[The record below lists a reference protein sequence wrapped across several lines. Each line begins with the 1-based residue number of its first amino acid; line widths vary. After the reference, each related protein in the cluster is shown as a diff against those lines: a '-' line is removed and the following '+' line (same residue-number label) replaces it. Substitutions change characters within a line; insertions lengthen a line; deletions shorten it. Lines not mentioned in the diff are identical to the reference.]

1 MKISKNLA
9 LSTGLTGFGMVA
21 LLDVL
26 TVSQV
31 SFLLLHLLPTL
42 FVTWY
47 AGTAWGVF
55 LAVSMSIVQVFS
67 SIHDDATGSFSLN
80 WYLDIASDLGATLLL
95 VWMQSRLKKAFDHA
109 DRLARHDTL
118 TKCLNRTGFYDALQS
133 EINLAKRYGK
143 RFSLVYFD
151 CDNFKHVNDTLG
163 HRVGD
168 ALLVTVG
175 STLHDHVRR
184 VDSVARLG
192 GDEFA
197 ILLNEADQ
205 VAARQAIAHL
215 RNQLD
220 SAMKAMNWP
229 VTFSI
234 GVATFA
240 TAPNAIDEALEMA
253 DGLMY
258 EVKKNGKNS
267 IVFRSF

>member
-9 LSTGLTGFGMVA
+9 LSTGLIGFGMVA

-26 TVSQV
+26 TLSQV
-31 SFLLLHLLPTL
+31 SFLLLHLVPIL

-47 AGTAWGVF
+47 AGAAWGVF
-55 LAVSMSIVQVFS
+55 LAVSMSLVQVFL
-67 SIHDDATGSFSLN
+67 SIHTDHSASFSFY
-80 WYLDIASDLGATLLL
+80 WYLDLASDLGAALLL
-95 VWMQSRLKKAFDHA
+95 VWMQSRLKKGYDHA

-133 EINLAKRYGK
+133 EIDRAKRYGK

-151 CDNFKHVNDTLG
+151 CDNFKRVNDTLG
-163 HRVGD
+163 HHVGD
-168 ALLVTVG
+168 ALLVQVG
-175 STLHDHVRR
+175 STLHDHVRSM
-184 VDSVARLG
+184 DSVARLG

-197 ILLNEADQ
+197 ILLSEADQ
-205 VAARQAIAHL
+205 IAARQAIAHL
-215 RNQLD
+215 RNELN
-220 SAMKAMNWP
+220 SAMEATNWP

-234 GVATFA
+234 GVATFS
-240 TAPNAIDEALEMA
+240 TAPNAIDEALKMA

-258 EVKKNGKNS
+258 EVKKDGKNS